1 MKRDHIFFKIFQ
13 QNPSLL
19 FEFVD
24 NKPLEANNYTFES
37 VTLKET
43 EFRIDG
49 VFLPPDNATNKVAF
63 FAEFQF
69 QKDEELYHRFFT
81 ELFMFLRRSDVRYHK
96 LGRSSSLWL

>member
-24 NKPLEANNYTFES
+24 QKPPEANNYRFES
-37 VTLKET
+37 VTVKET
-43 EFRIDG
+43 QFQIDG
-49 VFLPPDNATNKVAF
+49 VFLPPANASPKIAY

-69 QKDEELYHRFFT
+69 QQDERLYFRAEPET
-81 ELFMFLRRSDVRYHK
+81 LRLRS
-96 LGRSSSLWL
+96 LLN

>member
-24 NKPLEANNYTFES
+24 QKPPEANNYRFES
-37 VTLKET
+37 VTIKET

-49 VFLPPDNATNKVAF
+49 VFLPPDNATTKIAY

-69 QKDEELYHRFFT
+69 QQDERLYFRA
-81 ELFMFLRRSDVRYHK
+81 ERLRLRLRS
-96 LGRSSSLWL
+96 LLN

>member
-49 VFLPPDNATNKVAF
+49 VFLPPDNASPKIAY

-69 QKDEELYHRFFT
+69 QKDERLYFRAEPET
-81 ELFMFLRRSDVRYHK
+81 LRLRS
-96 LGRSSSLWL
+96 LLN